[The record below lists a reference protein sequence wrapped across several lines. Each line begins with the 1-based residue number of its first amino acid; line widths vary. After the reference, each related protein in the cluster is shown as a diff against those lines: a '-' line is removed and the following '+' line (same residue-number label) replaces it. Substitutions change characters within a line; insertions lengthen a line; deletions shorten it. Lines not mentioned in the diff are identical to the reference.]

1 MADLIESGKVPTV
14 RKIPASLRFDGLNR
28 AIVAVEENTRAVR
41 LFLQH
46 EPATVVAQP
55 GELLDEV
62 VFAHVLERREPG
74 DLGISHTHLPWPAA
88 AGGATLTFVEDRHG
102 ATVIRSCPCSRP
114 AAPASLWMD
123 ASRATMCIGSPDRE
137 SKQIRWFPKRRKPLK
152 RMGRRTTWSRL
163 TQARV
168 LMRRS
173 WTLKKL
179 QADWTC
185 RVGASSGRFFVAAIG
200 CQPYRRN

>member
-1 MADLIESGKVPTV
+1 MRVGRSLPPLPARRPAVASLSLTSPHLKACHLILRSPRGLGQQAAVVLIVHPARDCMADLIESGKVPTV

-114 AAPASLWMD
+114 AAPAWQWMD
-123 ASRATMCIGSPDRE
+123 ASRATMCIG
-137 SKQIRWFPKRRKPLK
+137 
-152 RMGRRTTWSRL
+152 
-163 TQARV
+163 
-168 LMRRS
+168 
-173 WTLKKL
+173 
-179 QADWTC
+179 
-185 RVGASSGRFFVAAIG
+185 
-200 CQPYRRN
+200 